1 MDGRIN
7 LKCVIYDCDGVMFD
21 SLDANRR
28 LYNHI
33 AKNMGREELSEEE
46 LRFCHTHTVHESIE
60 YIFRD
65 QPEKAFEAKK
75 FLKEKV
81 NLMDFIP
88 YLKMEPNLV
97 EALKILKD
105 SSIKL
110 AVCTNRT
117 TTMRPIIEMY
127 GLGDYFDIVV
137 TALDVANPKPHPEA
151 VLKILDALKVP
162 KNETIFVGDSEIDRI
177 TAIESGVHFVSYK
190 NPKLEALCMID
201 NHLQL
206 IDLFLPRRAPQ

>member
-46 LRFCHTHTVHESIE
+46 LRFCHTHTVHESLE

-65 QPEKAFEAKK
+65 QPEKALEAKK

-81 NLMDFIP
+81 NLMNFIP

-97 EALKILKD
+97 EALKILKA